1 MPFTA
6 TIKRS
11 GILNRLFRISQ
22 FDFHN
27 FTRTTTTIL
36 EKQEKLYRTAFAL
49 AMFTIVYNVTEGI
62 ISTYLGFEDE
72 SLALFGFGT
81 DSFIEVISGLGIA
94 HMILRIQKNPES
106 NRDNFERTALRI
118 TGVAFYLLVV
128 GLVVSSVYNI
138 WTGHKPLNTFSG
150 VIISGISILVMWIL
164 VWWKRKVGHELDSAP
179 ILADANCTLV
189 CVYMSIILLVS
200 SAIYELFKI
209 PYIDSIG
216 TLGLAYFA
224 FSEGKECFEKAKSN
238 KHCCCD

>member
-1 MPFTA
+1 M
-6 TIKRS
+6 KDHR
-11 GILNRLFRISQ
+11 
-22 FDFHN
+22 
-27 FTRTTTTIL
+27 
-36 EKQEKLYRTAFAL
+36 KLYKTAFAL
-49 AMFTIVYNVTEGI
+49 ALFTIGYNIAEGV

-106 NRDNFERTALRI
+106 NRDDFERTALRI
-118 TGVAFYLLVV
+118 TGVAFYILVV

-138 WTGHKPLNTFSG
+138 YVGHKPLTTFWG
-150 VIISGISILVMWIL
+150 VVISIISILVMWML
-164 VWWKRKVGHELDSAP
+164 VWGKRKVGNELNSAP

-189 CVYMSIILLVS
+189 CIYMSIILLVS
-200 SAIYELFKI
+200 SGIYELFQI

-224 FSEGKECFEKAKSN
+224 FTEGKECFQKAKSN
-238 KHCCCD
+238 AHCCCD